1 MFFAQHGYSQ
11 LVFREQVEFS
21 TSIRRVVQV
30 FRRVRYVEY
39 AQGVVSYPEHDACAE
54 MLLSR
59 RGDELLN
66 LCCMFLYTPGH
77 YRVLKSQV

>member
-39 AQGVVSYPEHDACAE
+39 AQGVVSYPEHDACAQ
-54 MLLSR
+54 MLLGR
-59 RGDELLN
+59 QGDEKLN
-66 LCCMFLYTPGH
+66 PYCMILYTPGH
-77 YRVLKSQV
+77 YRALKW